1 MKVFKGINFA
11 GQASAPSSP
20 ANGDTYYDTTL
31 QKLRCYQNGAWVN
44 LSDSDGTVLLSD
56 GSAASPSLA
65 FINSTATGLYRVG
78 ADSLGFSANGVNV
91 GQYSSAG
98 LWTLGASGGTQTHVI
113 NGGVSVSLDSSF
125 SGHLNILGQKE
136 LRLQD
141 TTGGEY
147 VGHRAP
153 GTVTSSHTYTWPAA
167 LPAGN
172 RILQSDTSGNL
183 SWVVAG
189 AGSGDISNG
198 GNSFGSAITIGT
210 NDAFALNFETNAVT
224 KGSVSSAGL
233 WTLGESGGTQTHVV
247 NGRMNITTPAGTN
260 PALILTAVSTT
271 TPFVRFTDGT
281 TGYSIGNTTAGTF
294 SIDVGTGVGP
304 GSDPRFSVTQA
315 GLVTIGASGGTQS
328 HVINGNAHI
337 PSGNLRVGTTGLV
350 SAGVEQLSVLQ
361 TVQAADTA
369 SSHATTTIRTN
380 NTQGACSLTMRNFL
394 AINARTT
401 TADTTDSG
409 ILTNADLFLQF
420 TPSAGTTYTNSN
432 RVSQLVLNGPQNLG
446 AGSLAI
452 SIASGIRFNT
462 NSANSGTRK
471 IAINFAAWS
480 GATNNAY
487 IADNEAFT
495 GDWFINSTSTAQTR
509 INGSVGLGGIPA
521 ATMGLRVA
529 HVGLT
534 GVEQIGINI
543 DATAASDAVTTMTG
557 VSSGPSTANSAFTCS
572 LLMAFNAVNRAK
584 GAASTVTR
592 HTMYHGATPTQGTNN
607 AFIADNSSYT
617 GNWFINSTSNSQ
629 TKLGNFYFNGNS
641 SALPTG
647 FDVETAFLRTDGTGS
662 APFDQAGSLVIRP
675 RVSSTAGRSS
685 VYIYTGSPSTLA
697 FTVDEVQRITI
708 GATSSAAVH
717 VVNGG
722 MRHTVRSISGATTLD
737 TTTTDYIVLANSSS
751 AGFTITLPAATSGR
765 KLIIKDSGGSAQTN
779 NITISPASGTIDG
792 ASTFVLNNNY
802 QSVDLV
808 SDGTN
813 WFIC

>member
-113 NGGVSVSLDSSF
+113 NGGLSVSLDSSF

-167 LPAGN
+167 LPAEN

-210 NDAFALNFETNAVT
+210 NDAFDLNFETNNVV

-233 WTLGESGGTQTHVV
+233 WTFGQ
-247 NGRMNITTPAGTN
+247 
-260 PALILTAVSTT
+260 
-271 TPFVRFTDGT
+271 
-281 TGYSIGNTTAGTF
+281 
-294 SIDVGTGVGP
+294 
-304 GSDPRFSVTQA
+304 
-315 GLVTIGASGGTQS
+315 SGGTQS

-337 PSGNLRVGTTGLV
+337 PSGNLRVGTTSIA

-361 TVQAADTA
+361 TVQSADLA
-369 SSHATTTIRTN
+369 SSHA
-380 NTQGACSLTMRNFL
+380 ALTVRAL
-394 AINARTT
+394 NAQTSAPTLPNRGILLLSDRTT
-401 TADTTDSG
+401 TADVTDTNYLTTFES
-409 ILTNADLFLQF
+409 NARF
-420 TPSAGTTYTNSN
+420 TPSVGTTYTNTNGNGVSN
-432 RVSQLVLNGPQNLG
+432 LFLAGPTNNG

-452 SIASGIRFNT
+452 TQFYGIRFNSNT
-462 NSANSGTRK
+462 VNSGTRK
-471 IAINFAAWS
+471 TAISFGTWS
-480 GATNNAY
+480 GATNNAF
-487 IADNEAFT
+487 IADNTSFT

-509 INGSVGLGGIPA
+509 ITGSVGLGANPSA
-521 ATMGLRVA
+521 AFGLRVGHTA
-529 HVGLT
+529 LT
-534 GVEQIGINI
+534 GTGQVGISI
-543 DATAASDAVTTMTG
+543 DAVASTAATSSMAGVT
-557 VSSGPSTANSAFTCS
+557 SGPSTANSAFTCG
-572 LLMAFNAVNRAK
+572 LLMAFNASNTAK
-584 GAASTVTR
+584 GAASTITR
-592 HTMYHGATPTQGTNN
+592 HAMYYGATPTQGTNN
-607 AFIADNSSYT
+607 AFITDNTSFT
-617 GNWFINSTSNSQ
+617 GDWFINSTSNSQ

-647 FDVETAFLRTDGTGS
+647 FDVETAFIRTSGTGS

-697 FTVDEVQRITI
+697 FTVDEVQKTTI

-813 WFIC
+813 WFVV